1 MLGESSGVKVS
12 RNLWWLD
19 HPASPSYEIASPHSR
34 MVTSITVSIVPLTG
48 IPEGQRE
55 WVLGHW
61 RIRALQCWPLEV
73 HGRMSW
79 ENVDYLSRALRI
91 WLREFRRLVRTRLE
105 AEFEEDWYPSGVEK
119 AVGNHLW
126 PDLKKNID
134 KAPSR
139 RVEESFDPSHVKQIL
154 TAKSTCDLFA
164 DLFPHRDLLDAR
176 LQYVMVVRNTQVA
189 HPHDS
194 ELTNEE
200 LDEFVGPM
208 IVLLKQADCIGA
220 VGEIEGMQR
229 EARVSQKTSVAAAK
243 APKESGRS
251 SAEHDDSEPEWIEWA
266 ESALASTRDAS
277 GWGRVEEV
285 ERTLLDEHPDF
296 RDVVEDAPDGFLDL
310 LRRRPDIFEVTKPS
324 RARREGRPY
333 VRLAADR
340 TVLKEELP
348 DWTPVLRGVLERAR
362 DRNGRTASRVLPKV
376 KNLIPGFDFRE
387 YGHSTFPD
395 LVATRSDLFRLT
407 HRGRGKAF
415 ITVRT

>member
-1 MLGESSGVKVS
+1 
-12 RNLWWLD
+12 
-19 HPASPSYEIASPHSR
+19 
-34 MVTSITVSIVPLTG
+34 
-48 IPEGQRE
+48 
-55 WVLGHW
+55 
-61 RIRALQCWPLEV
+61 
-73 HGRMSW
+73 MSW

-91 WLREFRRLVRTRLE
+91 WLREFRGLVRTRLE

-139 RVEESFDPSHVKQIL
+139 RVEESLDPSHIKQIL

-208 IVLLKQADCIGA
+208 IVLLKQADCVGA

-229 EARVSQKTSVAAAK
+229 EAKVSQKTSVAAAK
-243 APKESGRS
+243 APKESGQS
-251 SAEHDDSEPEWIEWA
+251 SAEHDDSEPEWLEWA
-266 ESALASTRDAS
+266 ESALASIRDAS

-285 ERTLLDEHPDF
+285 ERALLDEHPDF
-296 RDVVEDAPDGFLDL
+296 RDVVEDVPDGFLDL
-310 LRRRPDIFEVTKPS
+310 LRRRPDIFDVTRPS

-340 TVLKEELP
+340 TVPKDELP
-348 DWTPVLRGVLERAR
+348 DWTPVLLGVVDRAR
-362 DRNGRTASRVLPKV
+362 EPRGRLASRVLPKV

-415 ITVRT
+415 ITRRS

>member
-1 MLGESSGVKVS
+1 
-12 RNLWWLD
+12 
-19 HPASPSYEIASPHSR
+19 
-34 MVTSITVSIVPLTG
+34 
-48 IPEGQRE
+48 
-55 WVLGHW
+55 
-61 RIRALQCWPLEV
+61 
-73 HGRMSW
+73 MSW
-79 ENVDYLSRALRI
+79 DNVDYLVRALRI

-105 AEFEEDWYPSGVEK
+105 AELEEDWYPSGVEK

-139 RVEESFDPSHVKQIL
+139 SVEESLDPSHIKQIL

-176 LQYVMVVRNTQVA
+176 LQYVMVIRNTQVA

-208 IVLLKQADCIGA
+208 IVLLKQADCVGA
-220 VGEIEGMQR
+220 VEEIEGMQR
-229 EARVSQKTSVAAAK
+229 EAKVSQKTPVATAK
-243 APKESGRS
+243 VPDESGQS
-251 SAEHDDSEPEWIEWA
+251 GAEHGDSEPEWIGWA
-266 ESALASTRDAS
+266 GAALASTRHAS

-310 LRRRPDIFEVTKPS
+310 LRRRPDIFEVTRPS

-333 VRLAADR
+333 VRLAGDR
-340 TVLKEELP
+340 TVPKEELP
-348 DWTPVLRGVLERAR
+348 DWAPVLVKVIERAR
-362 DRNGRTASRVLPKV
+362 ESRGRLASRVLPKI
-376 KNLIPGFDFRE
+376 KNLIDGFDYRE
-387 YGHSTFPD
+387 YGYSTFPD
-395 LVATRSDLFRLT
+395 LIATRPDLFRLT

-415 ITVRT
+415 ITLRKSGDTS

>member
-1 MLGESSGVKVS
+1 
-12 RNLWWLD
+12 
-19 HPASPSYEIASPHSR
+19 
-34 MVTSITVSIVPLTG
+34 
-48 IPEGQRE
+48 
-55 WVLGHW
+55 
-61 RIRALQCWPLEV
+61 
-73 HGRMSW
+73 MSW
-79 ENVDYLSRALRI
+79 DNVDYLGRALRI
-91 WLREFRRLVRTRLE
+91 WLREFRKLVRTRLE

-126 PDLKKNID
+126 PDLKRNID

-139 RVEESFDPSHVKQIL
+139 KAEESFDPSHIKQIL
-154 TAKSTCDLFA
+154 TAKSTCDLFG

-208 IVLLKQADCIGA
+208 IVLLKQADCVRA
-220 VGEIEGMQR
+220 VEEIEGMQR
-229 EARVSQKTSVAAAK
+229 EAKVSQKTPVATATV
-243 APKESGRS
+243 PSESGQPG
-251 SAEHDDSEPEWIEWA
+251 AQHDDSEPEWIGWA
-266 ESALASTRDAS
+266 GAALASTRDAS

-285 ERTLLDEHPDF
+285 ERALLDEHPDF

-310 LRRRPDIFEVTKPS
+310 LRRRPDIFEVTRPS

-333 VRLAADR
+333 VRLAGDR
-340 TVLKEELP
+340 TVPVEELP
-348 DWTPVLRGVLERAR
+348 DWSPTLLGVLERAR
-362 DRNGRTASRVLPKV
+362 DPSGRIASRSLPKV

-395 LVATRSDLFRLT
+395 LVATRPDLFRLT
-407 HRGRGKAF
+407 HRGKGKAF
-415 ITVRT
+415 ITRRA

>member
-1 MLGESSGVKVS
+1 
-12 RNLWWLD
+12 
-19 HPASPSYEIASPHSR
+19 
-34 MVTSITVSIVPLTG
+34 
-48 IPEGQRE
+48 
-55 WVLGHW
+55 
-61 RIRALQCWPLEV
+61 
-73 HGRMSW
+73 MSW
-79 ENVDYLSRALRI
+79 DNVDYLGRALRI
-91 WLREFRRLVRTRLE
+91 WLREFRGLVRTRLE

-126 PDLKKNID
+126 PDLKRNID

-139 RVEESFDPSHVKQIL
+139 RVEESFDPSHIKQIL

-194 ELTNEE
+194 ELTNDE

-208 IVLLKQADCIGA
+208 IVLLRQAGCVGA
-220 VGEIEGMQR
+220 VEEIEGMQR
-229 EARVSQKTSVAAAK
+229 EAKVSQETPVVAAK
-243 APKESGRS
+243 ATEASGQS
-251 SAEHDDSEPEWIEWA
+251 GAEQDDSEPEWIEWA

-285 ERTLLDEHPDF
+285 ERALLDEHPDF
-296 RDVVEDAPDGFLDL
+296 RDLVEDAPDGFLDL
-310 LRRRPDIFEVTKPS
+310 LRRRPDIFEVTRPS

-340 TVLKEELP
+340 TVPKEELP
-348 DWTPVLRGVLERAR
+348 DWTPVLLGVIDRAR
-362 DRNGRTASRVLPKV
+362 DPSGRLASRVLPKV

-387 YGHSTFPD
+387 YGQSTFPD

-407 HRGRGKAF
+407 HRGRGRAF
-415 ITVRT
+415 ITRRS

>member
-1 MLGESSGVKVS
+1 
-12 RNLWWLD
+12 
-19 HPASPSYEIASPHSR
+19 
-34 MVTSITVSIVPLTG
+34 
-48 IPEGQRE
+48 
-55 WVLGHW
+55 
-61 RIRALQCWPLEV
+61 
-73 HGRMSW
+73 MSW
-79 ENVDYLSRALRI
+79 DNVDYLGRALRI
-91 WLREFRRLVRTRLE
+91 WLREFRKLVRTRLE

-126 PDLKKNID
+126 PDLKRNID
-134 KAPSR
+134 RAPSR
-139 RVEESFDPSHVKQIL
+139 RVEESFDPSHIKQIL

-208 IVLLKQADCIGA
+208 IVLLKQADCVGA

-229 EARVSQKTSVAAAK
+229 EAKVSQKTSVAAAK
-243 APKESGRS
+243 APRESGQS
-251 SAEHDDSEPEWIEWA
+251 SAEHDDSEPEWIGWA
-266 ESALASTRDAS
+266 GSALASTRDAS

-285 ERTLLDEHPDF
+285 ERALLDEHPDF

-310 LRRRPDIFEVTKPS
+310 LRRRPDIFEVTRPS

-333 VRLAADR
+333 VRLAADQN
-340 TVLKEELP
+340 VPKEELP
-348 DWTPVLRGVLERAR
+348 DWTPVLLGVIDRAR
-362 DRNGRTASRVLPKV
+362 DPSGRIASRVLPKV
-376 KNLIPGFDFRE
+376 KNLLPGFDFRE

-415 ITVRT
+415 ITLRRSESD